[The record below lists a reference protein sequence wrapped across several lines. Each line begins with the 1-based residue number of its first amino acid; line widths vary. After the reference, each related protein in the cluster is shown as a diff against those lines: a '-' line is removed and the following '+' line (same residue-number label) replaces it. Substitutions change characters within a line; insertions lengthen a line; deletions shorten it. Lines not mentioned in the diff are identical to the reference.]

1 MIEGKIDDF
10 SIVDS
15 DREEDI
21 FIILIVDFED
31 IGFFGWKHDE
41 MSRIDSFLLELSF
54 LRGN

>member
-41 MSRIDSFLLELSF
+41 MSRIDSFFLELGF

>member
-1 MIEGKIDDF
+1 MIKGKINDF

-41 MSRIDSFLLELSF
+41 MSRVDCFLLELGF